1 MRPSLTA
8 LNNEINTEVQNA
20 VINASMP
27 LLIKTH
33 HLEGKHDDEYESR
46 CPLCEVKRQKGR
58 YQKDGIWY
66 YANGE
71 VIEWD
76 EDLEA
81 PFENLDEMTNMP
93 NCYKCDKQLGIAN
106 WTGGPKKFWHRY
118 GCPK

>member
-81 PFENLDEMTNMP
+81 PFENLDEMTNTAP
-93 NCYKCDKQLGIAN
+93 KSSGIG
-106 WTGGPKKFWHRY
+106 TGALSNHNSLTDYEDIRF
-118 GCPK
+118 